1 MAAQFEEPAQSENLM
16 QSLDSLVTTLA
27 KTQKGFLRA
36 ADAVPS
42 EFWKA
47 SSGVGRWSAAEI
59 VAHLIMVER
68 AVIGKADKVV
78 QHPPKHVPFMKRLH
92 LPMALVESRL
102 VRRKSP
108 IPIDSAILR
117 DKEGMLAE
125 LREVRERSFSF
136 LEETKSRDLSEYRWA
151 HPALG
156 TLNTYQWVQFISS
169 HEIRHAKQMEEIA
182 ASLPKLIDN
191 LQK

>member
-1 MAAQFEEPAQSENLM
+1 VAAQFEEPAQSENLM
-16 QSLDSLVTTLA
+16 QSLDSLVINLA
-27 KTQKGFLRA
+27 KSQKGFLRA

-47 SSGVGRWSAAEI
+47 SPSVGRWSAAEI
-59 VAHLIMVER
+59 VAHLIIVER
-68 AVIGKADKVV
+68 AVIRKADRVV
-78 QHPPKHVPFMKRLH
+78 QNPPKHVPFIKRLH

-108 IPIDSAILR
+108 IPIDSAMLR

-136 LEETKSRDLSEYRWA
+136 LQETKSRDLSEYRWA

-156 TLNTYQWVQFISS
+156 TLNTYQWIQFISS
-169 HEIRHAKQMEEIA
+169 HEIRHTKQMEEVS

>member
-16 QSLDSLVTTLA
+16 QSLDSLVTNLA
-27 KTQKGFLRA
+27 KTQKNFLRA

-42 EFWKA
+42 ELWKA
-47 SSGVGRWSAAEI
+47 SPSVGRWSAAEV
-59 VAHLIMVER
+59 VAHLMIVER
-68 AVIGKADKVV
+68 AVIGKADKVA

-108 IPIDSAILR
+108 TPIDSAMLR

>member
-1 MAAQFEEPAQSENLM
+1 M
-16 QSLDSLVTTLA
+16 QSLDSLVTNLA
-27 KTQKGFLRA
+27 KTQKSFLRA

-42 EFWKA
+42 ELWKA
-47 SSGVGRWSAAEI
+47 SPSVGRWSAAEV
-59 VAHLIMVER
+59 VAHLMMVER
-68 AVIGKADKVV
+68 AVIGKADRVV
-78 QHPPKHVPFMKRLH
+78 QNPPKHVPFMKRFH
-92 LPMALVESRL
+92 LPTALVESRL
-102 VRRKSP
+102 VRRKTL
-108 IPIDSAILR
+108 IPVDTAMLR

-156 TLNTYQWVQFISS
+156 TLNTYQWIQFISS

>member
-1 MAAQFEEPAQSENLM
+1 VAAQFEEPAQSENLM
-16 QSLDSLVTTLA
+16 QSLDSLVTNLA
-27 KTQKGFLRA
+27 KSQKGFLRA

-42 EFWKA
+42 ELWRA
-47 SSGVGRWSAAEI
+47 SPSVGRWSAAEV
-59 VAHLIMVER
+59 VAHLMMVER
-68 AVIGKADKVV
+68 AVIGKADRVV
-78 QHPPKHVPFMKRLH
+78 QNPPKHVPCMKRFH

-102 VRRKSP
+102 VRRKTP
-108 IPIDSAILR
+108 IPVDTAMLR

-156 TLNTYQWVQFISS
+156 TLSTYQWIQFISS
-169 HEIRHAKQMEEIA
+169 HEIRHAKQMEEIV

>member
-1 MAAQFEEPAQSENLM
+1 VAAQFEEPAQSENLM
-16 QSLDSLVTTLA
+16 QSLDSLVTNLA
-27 KTQKGFLRA
+27 KTQKNFLRA

-42 EFWKA
+42 ELWKA
-47 SSGVGRWSAAEI
+47 SPSVGRWSAAEV
-59 VAHLIMVER
+59 VAHLMIVER
-68 AVIGKADKVV
+68 AVIGKADKVA

-108 IPIDSAILR
+108 TPIDSAMLR